1 MSTTPTTDSLL
12 DFAMSAHDAANPTEV
27 ATLADR
33 ILHSGVAA
41 FEMFSIYLGDRLG
54 WYRSLADDGPATAA
68 ELAARTGSTERYTRE
83 WLEQQA
89 VAGLIEVDAGEPDS
103 RFRLSPESTEVLTDT
118 SSMAYLAPLG
128 RFVGAAGIQLHRL
141 ADSYR
146 WGGGVSWAQF
156 GSDARTAQADM
167 NRPYYERGLAP
178 LLAGQSQLHQR
189 LSTVGARVADIG
201 CGEGHSTIALSRAYP
216 QATIIGFDIDEPSIN
231 SARCHAIEADI
242 TQANFVAADG
252 TEMASFGPFDVIFAF
267 ECIHDLAHPV
277 EVLNTA
283 RQALTPDGMLIVMD
297 EATADT
303 FKPDGDIIERLLYGW
318 SITLCLPDSLSHHHS
333 VGTGTLMRPSTLR
346 RYALQAGFH
355 NVDVLDTGEFGLWRF
370 YCLTA

>member
-1 MSTTPTTDSLL
+1 MSTTPTTNSLL
-12 DFAMSAHDAANPTEV
+12 DSPLPANDVASPADVAA
-27 ATLADR
+27 LADR

-54 WYRSLADDGPATAA
+54 WYRSLSDDGPATAA

-89 VAGLIEVDAGEPDS
+89 VAGLIEMESGGPDS
-103 RFRLSPESTEVLTDT
+103 RFRLSTVSIEVLTDT

-128 RFVGAAGIQLHRL
+128 RFVGAAGLQLHRL

-146 WGGGVSWAQF
+146 TGGGVSWAQF

-189 LSTVGARVADIG
+189 LSMAGARIADIG

-216 QATIIGFDIDEPSIN
+216 QATIIGFDIDEPSID

-242 TQANFVAADG
+242 TQANFIAADG
-252 TEMASFGPFDVIFAF
+252 TEMTSFGPFDVIFAF
-267 ECIHDLAHPV
+267 RMHPRPGV
-277 EVLNTA
+277 PGGGTQRCEGRTHPGRNADRDGRSDSGHLPA
-283 RQALTPDGMLIVMD
+283 R
-297 EATADT
+297 
-303 FKPDGDIIERLLYGW
+303 RR
-318 SITLCLPDSLSHHHS
+318 HH
-333 VGTGTLMRPSTLR
+333 
-346 RYALQAGFH
+346 
-355 NVDVLDTGEFGLWRF
+355 
-370 YCLTA
+370 

>member
-128 RFVGAAGIQLHRL
+128 PRASNCIVSPIPTVGAAEP
-141 ADSYR
+141 A
-146 WGGGVSWAQF
+146 
-156 GSDARTAQADM
+156 
-167 NRPYYERGLAP
+167 GLNSGQMPAP
-178 LLAGQSQLHQR
+178 
-189 LSTVGARVADIG
+189 
-201 CGEGHSTIALSRAYP
+201 P
-216 QATIIGFDIDEPSIN
+216 
-231 SARCHAIEADI
+231 
-242 TQANFVAADG
+242 
-252 TEMASFGPFDVIFAF
+252 
-267 ECIHDLAHPV
+267 
-277 EVLNTA
+277 
-283 RQALTPDGMLIVMD
+283 
-297 EATADT
+297 
-303 FKPDGDIIERLLYGW
+303 KP
-318 SITLCLPDSLSHHHS
+318 T
-333 VGTGTLMRPSTLR
+333 
-346 RYALQAGFH
+346 
-355 NVDVLDTGEFGLWRF
+355 
-370 YCLTA
+370 